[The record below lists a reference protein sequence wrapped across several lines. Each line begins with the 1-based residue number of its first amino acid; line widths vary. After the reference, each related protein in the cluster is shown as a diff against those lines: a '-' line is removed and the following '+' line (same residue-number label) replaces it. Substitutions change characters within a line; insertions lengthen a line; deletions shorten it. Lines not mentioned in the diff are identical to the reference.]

1 LGIIQNAESIQC
13 TIQLAYGSCLTFY
26 SDGLS
31 EAQNEKGELLGFES
45 ARALSQLDAEAIV
58 QAATAFRQK
67 DDITVVMIE
76 RERKF
81 RPQSRQTSRHWV
93 CGSPGL
99 GDEAND
105 WGLIVGFCTIS

>member
-99 GDEAND
+99 GDEPTT
-105 WGLIVGFCTIS
+105 GV